1 MLQIIIMMEIEEVSE
16 DDEDNEDDM
25 RLMFFFSAKRT
36 YDGCTYLAKA
46 SSQDYS
52 VREAPDLQAF
62 HYMKEPLPHP
72 CSECILMIAS
82 KRAPSR

>member
-16 DDEDNEDDM
+16 DDEDNEDDEVDV
-25 RLMFFFSAKRT
+25 FFSAKRT
-36 YDGCTYLAKA
+36 SDGCTYLAKA

-72 CSECILMIAS
+72 CSECILTIAS